1 MLELQNPHLGF
12 PAEGVAA
19 GLHVENHGP
28 VSQIHGKI
36 LRCEVKIII
45 QNCADMG
52 LCHCPSVAA
61 HISTL
66 SCSLYEKEVIF
77 LLQLGARAKCK

>member
-36 LRCEVKIII
+36 LRCEVQIII
-45 QNCADMG
+45 QNRADMG
-52 LCHCPSVAA
+52 LCHCPLVAA
-61 HISTL
+61 HITIL
-66 SCSLYEKEVIF
+66 SRSLMRK
-77 LLQLGARAKCK
+77 R